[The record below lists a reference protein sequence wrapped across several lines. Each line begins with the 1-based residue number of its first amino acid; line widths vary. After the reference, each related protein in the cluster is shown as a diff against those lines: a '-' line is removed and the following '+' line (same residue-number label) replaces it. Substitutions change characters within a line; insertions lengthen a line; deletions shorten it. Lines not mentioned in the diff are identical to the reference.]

1 MVHLELKDSFTEADR
16 HTMQT
21 GRTKPIRTKPMEVC
35 LSWSEI
41 TPQQNIIDA
50 GRHAEITGV
59 EISVHDQ

>member
-16 HTMQT
+16 HPMQT
-21 GRTKPIRTKPMEVC
+21 GRTKPMEVC